1 MKTILLI
8 HGANL
13 NMLGKRDAKHYGHLT
28 LKELEKQVASAAKK
42 HRLKVK
48 AFQSNY
54 EGGII
59 DFLQKNSP
67 KAAGI
72 LINPGA
78 YTHYSYAI
86 HDALIDTKLPAIE
99 VHLSKVTEREDWRAK
114 SVTAPACV
122 AVFSDEQEE
131 SYRKAVS
138 ELAKRLSA
146 PNSKH

>member
-13 NMLGKRDAKHYGHLT
+13 NMLGKRDQGHYGTLT
-28 LKELEKQVASAAKK
+28 LKALETHVAKVAKTCG
-42 HRLKVK
+42 LKVK

-59 DFLQKNSP
+59 GFLQKNAP
-67 KAAGI
+67 KASGI
-72 LINPGA
+72 IINPGA

-86 HDALIDTKLPAIE
+86 HDALLDTKLPAIE
-99 VHLSKVTEREDWRAK
+99 VHLSEVKNREEWRAT

-122 AVFSDEQEE
+122 AVFAGEKEK
-131 SYRKAVS
+131 SYEKAVK
-138 ELAKRLSA
+138 ELKSVL
-146 PNSKH
+146 K

>member
-8 HGANL
+8 HGPNL
-13 NMLGKRDAKHYGHLT
+13 NMLGKRDAKHYGALT
-28 LKELEKQVASAAKK
+28 LKELERQVASAAKK
-42 HRLKVK
+42 HGLKVK

-59 DFLQKNSP
+59 DFLQKNAP

-86 HDALIDTKLPAIE
+86 HDALLDTKLPAIE

-122 AVFSDEQEE
+122 KVFSGEGVVSYVRAIEE
-131 SYRKAVS
+131 IARITK
-138 ELAKRLSA
+138 
-146 PNSKH
+146 